1 MSRLTK
7 VKWREHYR
15 VILAGSLVFVVL
27 VFVLLTS
34 NTHEVQASTTTTTHN
49 LQMLRLMD
57 DAPIAA
63 RQYRVASK
71 IVTDYRINHIRP
83 YYFSPSSATLTKLP
97 ERAFVQ
103 SNFLDLSFQHTPS
116 KNEYIV
122 LHITYGPAFVFNRE
136 SEGVCMAKFEAGQ
149 LFKEIA
155 CNTTTTAEYLVA
167 HSLLDDQ
174 AADVINYPALLK
186 LIDVKQLP
194 KIDSFQNYLGLLT
207 ILQGHLAETP
217 NYTTVSTR
225 GNFLPSLISFAH
237 TMRDE
242 FLTRRR
248 LSVDVFE
255 QALQEIDR
263 SMISMAYRLYMS
275 LDTLIKRHSDQ
286 LPSLASRNTYMSEF
300 LSGFTPLGLH
310 DPKAYEVTN
319 FGMYKRK
326 IRFLRWPWMSS
337 VTIQAGGE
345 TFDVTEQTFSF
356 DDTHNHAFIRP
367 MTDTLR
373 FPVQKIALNS
383 TLSTQDLEIAT
394 TERLDK
400 IIEQIMNQDL
410 PESAPL
416 IDEEDDNAPQ

>member
-1 MSRLTK
+1 MSRLMK

-15 VILAGSLVFVVL
+15 VIIVGSLIFVVL
-27 VFVLLTS
+27 AFVLLSS
-34 NTHEVQASTTTTTHN
+34 NSDKAHAITTTQDN

-83 YYFSPSSATLTKLP
+83 YYFSPSSSTLTKLP
-97 ERAFVQ
+97 ERAFVE

-122 LHITYGPAFVFNRE
+122 LHITYGPSFVFNRD
-136 SEGVCMAKFEAGQ
+136 SEGVCIAKFEAGQ
-149 LFKEIA
+149 LFKQIA

-194 KIDSFQNYLGLLT
+194 KIDSYQNYLGLLT

-217 NYTTVSTR
+217 NYTSVSTKD
-225 GNFLPSLISFAH
+225 NFLPSLISFAH

-248 LSVDVFE
+248 LNVDIFE
-255 QALQEIDR
+255 QTLQEIDR

-275 LDTLIKRHSDQ
+275 LDTLIKRHSYQ
-286 LPSLASRNTYMSEF
+286 LPSLAARKSNMSEF
-300 LSGFTPLGLH
+300 LSGFAPLDLH
-310 DPKAYEVTN
+310 DPKAFEVAN
-319 FGMYKRK
+319 FGMYKRN
-326 IRFLRWPWMSS
+326 IRFLRWPWMSY
-337 VTIQAGGE
+337 VMIQVGDE
-345 TFDVTEQTFSF
+345 TFDITDQTFTF
-356 DDTHNHAFIRP
+356 DQTHNHAFIRP

-383 TLSTQDLEIAT
+383 TLSTTDLELAT
-394 TERLDK
+394 TDRLDM

-410 PESAPL
+410 PESEA
-416 IDEEDDNAPQ
+416 INEEFDDNAPQ